1 MTFQAADTPYGG
13 AGTYW
18 IAVDGKGA
26 ATGRL
31 ALSMSP
37 IGEPPNDHFQA
48 AAPIGGESGSVRGE
62 IYGASVQHGEP
73 TPGGFGYGASVWYR
87 WTAPATGTWRFDLHG
102 TQFAAAF
109 GVYSG
114 ERVAGLVDHRSS
126 YDASELF
133 VPVRSGVTYS
143 ILLNSDYRNLG
154 DLVLNWR
161 RATAPANDRFE
172 ARQQLSGSAGSVSA
186 ATTEASLE
194 LGEPLHGRSS
204 GGASLWYS
212 WTAPATGT
220 LALDTAGSSFDTVL
234 ALVPRD
240 VVVRPRHRGG
250 ERRLRRGALER
261 TAPRGDGRDDVHR
274 GRGRELVVSR
284 RRAARRRAAELGLR
298 GAAGERSLGRCAGA
312 RRRDRLGDGLDR
324 RRPARAG
331 RTGARRPGRGRNDLV
346 RLDGSRARAPT
357 ASTPRAATSAPCS
370 ASTAARRST
379 GSLWFDAA
387 TTSAGAT
394 RRSASRRTPGRP
406 TGSRSTDSCATPA
419 RWRCRGAVSFRRPTP
434 SRRPSR
440 SPGDGARSSPPPA
453 ERRARRA
460 SRSTQGSRAVRRS
473 GSAGVLRGAR
483 SSPSTPTAATS
494 TRCSASTRA
503 AAWPR

>member
-1 MTFQAADTPYGG
+1 
-13 AGTYW
+13 
-18 IAVDGKGA
+18 
-26 ATGRL
+26 
-31 ALSMSP
+31 MSP

-48 AAPIGGESGSVRGE
+48 AAPIGGESGTVHGE

-87 WTAPATGTWRFDLHG
+87 WTAPATGTWRFDVHG
-102 TQFAAAF
+102 TQFGVAF
-109 GVYSG
+109 GVYAG
-114 ERVAGLVDHRSS
+114 ARVAGLVDQRSTNDVS
-126 YDASELF
+126 QLF
-133 VPVRSGVTYS
+133 VPVQAGVTYS

-161 RATAPANDRFE
+161 RATRAGRTIASTLAQLLFGLCRLGVRVHVRGKRGARRAAPRAERGRWVALVPLDG
-172 ARQQLSGSAGSVSA
+172 ARNRDARPRHGRKLVRHGAGS
-186 ATTEASLE
+186 L
-194 LGEPLHGRSS
+194 
-204 GGASLWYS
+204 
-212 WTAPATGT
+212 
-220 LALDTAGSSFDTVL
+220 
-234 ALVPRD
+234 PRD
-240 VVVRPRHRGG
+240 VVVRPRHRRG
-250 ERRLRRGALER
+250 ERRLRRGAVER

-274 GRGRELVVSR
+274 GRRRELLGSR
-284 RRAARRRAAELGLR
+284 RRAARRRGAELGLR

-312 RRRDRLGDGLDR
+312 RRRDRLDDGLDR

-331 RTGARRPGRGRNDLV
+331 RAESTAT
-346 RLDGSRARAPT
+346 GSRAQRSGTPGRLPPRAPT
-357 ASTPRAATSAPCS
+357 ASTPRAAPSARCS
-370 ASTAARRST
+370 ASTAARQST
-379 GSLWFDAA
+379 GSPWFDGA

-394 RRSASRRTPGRP
+394 RKSASRRTPARR
-406 TGSRSTDSCATPA
+406 TGSRSTDSYVTPA
-419 RWRCRGAVSFRRPTP
+419 RRRCRGIGSCRQATP

-440 SPGDGARSSPPPA
+440 SRADGARSSPPLA